1 MTKRL
6 IINSRVVNNGSIR
19 EQDIFIEDGI
29 ITAVGADLQY
39 READDI
45 VDAEGLILIP
55 GMIDDQVHFR
65 EPGLTHKGD
74 IGTESRAAV
83 AGGITS
89 FMEMPNVNPPTLSV
103 DALESKFAIAAGKS
117 VANYSFYMGASNDN
131 IEAIKQID
139 AKSVCGVK
147 AFLGASTGDLL
158 VDDPKSIEAIF
169 RESPVLV
176 VTHCEDTPTILANEE
191 AYRRRYGAD
200 VPIKYHPDIRS
211 EEACYLSSSMAV
223 ALAKKLGTQL
233 QVLHIT
239 TEKELSLF
247 EAGPIE
253 NKQITAEVCAH
264 HLFFSKEDYADKGT
278 LIKCNPAIKNAS
290 DRDALLKA
298 VNNDVI
304 DIIATDHAPHTWEEK
319 QNPYFGAPAGLPL
332 VQHALL
338 SVLEHYHRGVFSL
351 ETIVTKTAHAV
362 AKRFKIPNRGFIE
375 EGFAADLVLL
385 DLNNTTEVNKSG
397 VLYKCGWS
405 PFEGYTFHSRIHSTI
420 VNGVTVYQQGKLM
433 DHLPIGQRLEFA
445 R

>member
-278 LIKCNPAIKNAS
+278 LIKCNPAIKSAS

>member
-1 MTKRL
+1 MAKRL
-6 IINSRVVNNGSIR
+6 IINARVVNNGSIR
-19 EQDIFIEDGI
+19 EQDILIEGGV
-29 ITAVGADLQY
+29 ITAVGADLQHLK
-39 READDI
+39 ANDI
-45 VDAEGLILIP
+45 VDAKGLILIP

-103 DALESKFAIAAGKS
+103 DALENKFAIAAEKS

-131 IEAIKQID
+131 IEAIKQVD
-139 AKSVCGVK
+139 PKSVCGVK

-191 AYRRRYGAD
+191 AYRRRYGD
-200 VPIKYHPDIRS
+200 NVPVECHPDIRS

-298 VNNDVI
+298 VNDNVI

-319 QNPYFGAPAGLPL
+319 QNPYFRAPAGLPL

-351 ETIVTKTAHAV
+351 ETIVAKTAHAV

-385 DLNNTTEVNKSG
+385 DLNNTTEVKKND

-433 DHLPIGQRLEFA
+433 GDLPIGQRLVFA

>member
-1 MTKRL
+1 MAKRL
-6 IINSRVVNNGSIR
+6 IINARVVNNGSIC
-19 EQDIFIEDGI
+19 EHDIFIEDGVI
-29 ITAVGADLQY
+29 NAIGGDLQHY
-39 READDI
+39 EADE
-45 VDAEGLILIP
+45 VLDATGLTLIP

-103 DALESKFAIAAGKS
+103 DALENKFAIAAEKS

-131 IEAIKQID
+131 IEAIKQVD
-139 AKSVCGVK
+139 PKSVCGVK

-191 AYRRRYGAD
+191 AYRRRYGDD
-200 VPIKYHPDIRS
+200 VPIECHPDIRS

-223 ALAKKLGTQL
+223 ALAKKFGTQL

-264 HLFFSKEDYADKGT
+264 HLFFSKEDYANKGT

-298 VNNDVI
+298 VNNNVI

-319 QNPYFGAPAGLPL
+319 QNTYFSAPAGLPL

-338 SVLEHYHRGVFSL
+338 SVLEHYHRGIFSL
-351 ETIVTKTAHAV
+351 ETIVAKTAHAV

-385 DLNNTTEVNKSG
+385 DLNNTTEVNKKG
-397 VLYKCGWS
+397 LLYKCGWS

-433 DHLPIGQRLEFA
+433 DHLPIGQRLVFA

>member
-1 MTKRL
+1 MAKRL
-6 IINSRVVNNGSIR
+6 ITNARVVNNGRIS
-19 EQDIFIEDGI
+19 EQDIFIEDGL
-29 ITAVGADLQY
+29 ITAVGGDLQH

-45 VDAEGLILIP
+45 VDAEGLTLIP

-103 DALESKFAIAAGKS
+103 DALESKFALAATKS
-117 VANYSFYMGASNDN
+117 VANYSFYMGASNEN
-131 IEAIKQID
+131 IEAIKQVD
-139 AKSVCGVK
+139 PKSVCGVK

-158 VDDPKSIEAIF
+158 VDDPDALEAIF
-169 RESPVLV
+169 QESPVLV
-176 VTHCEDTPTILANEE
+176 VTHCEDTPTIMAQE
-191 AYRRRYGAD
+191 ARYRRRYGDD
-200 VPIKYHPDIRS
+200 VPIGYHPNIRS
-211 EEACYLSSSMAV
+211 EKACYLSSSMAV
-223 ALAKKLGTQL
+223 ALAKKFGTQL

-239 TEKELSLF
+239 TAKELALF
-247 EAGPIE
+247 EPGPID

-264 HLFFSKEDYADKGT
+264 HLFFSKEDYAEKGT
-278 LIKCNPAIKNAS
+278 LIKCNPAIKRAS
-290 DRDALLKA
+290 DRDALLNA
-298 VNNDVI
+298 VNSDVI
-304 DIIATDHAPHTWEEK
+304 DIIATDHAPHTLAEK

-351 ETIVTKTAHAV
+351 ETIVAKTSHAV

-375 EGFAADLVLL
+375 EGFAADLVLI
-385 DLNNTTEVNKSG
+385 DLHNSTEVKRSD

-405 PFEGYTFHSRIHSTI
+405 PFEDYTFRSRIHSTI
-420 VNGVTVYQQGKLM
+420 VNGVTVYQQGKLI
-433 DHLPIGQRLEFA
+433 DSPPIGQRLIFA

>member
-264 HLFFSKEDYADKGT
+264 HLFFSKEDYANKGT

>member
-239 TEKELSLF
+239 TKKELSLF